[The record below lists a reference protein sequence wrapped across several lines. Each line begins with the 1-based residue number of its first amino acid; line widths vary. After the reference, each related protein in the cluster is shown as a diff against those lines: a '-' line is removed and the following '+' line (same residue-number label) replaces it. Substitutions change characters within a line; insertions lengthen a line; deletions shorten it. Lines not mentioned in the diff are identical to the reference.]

1 MAAKTK
7 TKSGSSQMKVSFG
20 SRRLGKAK
28 KRVGPKEGSQK
39 KYRGQGK

>member
-7 TKSGSSQMKVSFG
+7 TASVKIKVSFG

-28 KRVGPKEGSQK
+28 KRVGPKVAGQK
-39 KYRGQGK
+39 KYRGQGR